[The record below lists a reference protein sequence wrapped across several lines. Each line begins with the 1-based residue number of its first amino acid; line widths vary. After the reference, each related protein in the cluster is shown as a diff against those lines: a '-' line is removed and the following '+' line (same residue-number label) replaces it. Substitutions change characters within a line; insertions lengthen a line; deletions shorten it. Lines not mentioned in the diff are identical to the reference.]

1 MYYCCGYKD
10 HSRPP
15 VVSFHIYVD
24 AMLPFGNQRYHTYP
38 KSLCKCKPKCLH
50 NWMK

>member
-15 VVSFHIYVD
+15 SGKLPYMYGCYVTIWEPKVTLTGYYCFTFSVV
-24 AMLPFGNQRYHTYP
+24 ALG
-38 KSLCKCKPKCLH
+38 
-50 NWMK
+50 